1 MTRCPKIGTVDVN
14 VSRNTNRIMYVIID
28 QFRYEMY
35 SQDAATQI
43 VIHSDY
49 ILLTRGTTSLGDSYV
64 RIAP

>member
-1 MTRCPKIGTVDVN
+1 MIGTVDVN
-14 VSRNTNRIMYVIID
+14 VSCDTNRIMYVIID

-35 SQDAATQI
+35 RDIATQI

-49 ILLTRGTTSLGDSYV
+49 IMLTRGTTTLGDSYV

>member
-1 MTRCPKIGTVDVN
+1 MSCPKIGTVDVN
-14 VSRNTNRIMYVIID
+14 VSRDTNRIMYVIID

-35 SQDAATQI
+35 RDTATQI

-49 ILLTRGTTSLGDSYV
+49 IMLTRGATTLGDSYV